1 MVVGAGLRFLLA
13 STPCLLSW
21 APGLSLGSPRLL
33 ASPFFPL
40 KFNVISINANRLRM
54 ADKRA
59 GFLQWLHSLPVVV
72 DVVCIQE
79 YHCVSL
85 AECDLWFRS
94 SGFPSVVSPGS
105 KKSCGCVVLFRPT
118 LSLVQS
124 WADEEGRLLQCEF
137 SFCDQSFCVILLY
150 APNRNPVR
158 NQFLEQLADE
168 VDPSI
173 PTLLCGDFNT
183 VFDRNLDCSGSDSSD
198 TWRESSAALATLFE
212 SCCCIDAWR
221 YLHPTSA
228 GFSWTR
234 PDGSIS
240 SLIGLIRCPYIWVSS
255 MSSCDFV
262 SCPYSDHCAVLF
274 SVFVPGIVPPV
285 PGLWK
290 LNASILNEDDY
301 VQLITS
307 YWGVCRTKML
317 TFSSLAKW
325 WEAGKREIQHI
336 TRDFCVCRAS
346 ETRASRNLLCCLAD
360 HLKLWFDKGLIS
372 AYVPY
377 RSVLINRLAQLDLAQ
392 ARGAQV
398 RSRIWWVEEGETSS
412 YFCRLEKKR
421 SADRWISTVCN
432 PSGRIV
438 SDPQGLCESF
448 SSFYSGLF
456 SASPVDPSGQ
466 QSLLA
471 NLSSVLSPHQA
482 EKCKGYLNVG
492 ECYEALVGMEK
503 TRLLGLMVCPWS
515 STLSFGMY
523 SVLIWLLCLILV
535 LTRVFSLPRNVEG
548 LSLCLL
554 RRVIGSTV
562 AIGVRS
568 HFLMLITSWL
578 LGFLLGV
585 FLRSSI

>member
-1 MVVGAGLRFLLA
+1 MCPLRGKCRFCKEEGHFARNCPNRNRSDWGEA
-13 STPCLLSW
+13 STDGAAPANAEEGPATPADSAPSSAGIDLRDNQLDELSGSV
-21 APGLSLGSPRLL
+21 APGSASSSDSLEGATVVSRVDSLDGATVVSQEQAPVNQSILAELNVPNSNSCDAPNSNDCFDLSSSIDLFNECNESSIVTLNNNETSTANNNVNNESGIHSNDSSGNNGNSESIMHSNDSSGNNGNSESINVTLPNNNRMEVLDYSSDSDSDGSDDPEIRSDASIASLDVDGSSLDSVYSVYSEGFAVPLPKRAPHPSPSLL

-40 KFNVISINANRLRM
+40 KFNVISINANCLRM

-183 VFDRNLDCSGSDSSD
+183 VFDRNFDCSGSDSSD

-307 YWGVCRTKML
+307 YWGVWRTKML
-317 TFSSLAKW
+317 TFF
-325 WEAGKREIQHI
+325 QP
-336 TRDFCVCRAS
+336 C
-346 ETRASRNLLCCLAD
+346 
-360 HLKLWFDKGLIS
+360 
-372 AYVPY
+372 
-377 RSVLINRLAQLDLAQ
+377 
-392 ARGAQV
+392 QV
-398 RSRIWWVEEGETSS
+398 
-412 YFCRLEKKR
+412 
-421 SADRWISTVCN
+421 
-432 PSGRIV
+432 
-438 SDPQGLCESF
+438 
-448 SSFYSGLF
+448 
-456 SASPVDPSGQ
+456 
-466 QSLLA
+466 
-471 NLSSVLSPHQA
+471 
-482 EKCKGYLNVG
+482 VG
-492 ECYEALVGMEK
+492 G
-503 TRLLGLMVCPWS
+503 W
-515 STLSFGMY
+515 
-523 SVLIWLLCLILV
+523 
-535 LTRVFSLPRNVEG
+535 
-548 LSLCLL
+548 
-554 RRVIGSTV
+554 
-562 AIGVRS
+562 
-568 HFLMLITSWL
+568 
-578 LGFLLGV
+578 
-585 FLRSSI
+585 

>member
-1 MVVGAGLRFLLA
+1 
-13 STPCLLSW
+13 
-21 APGLSLGSPRLL
+21 
-33 ASPFFPL
+33 
-40 KFNVISINANRLRM
+40 M

-183 VFDRNLDCSGSDSSD
+183 VFDRNLDCSGSDSSHN
-198 TWRESSAALATLFE
+198 WRESSAALATLFE
-212 SCCCIDAWR
+212 SCCCIHAWR

-307 YWGVCRTKML
+307 YWGVWRTKML

-346 ETRASRNLLCCLAD
+346 ETRASRNLLCRLAD

-377 RSVLINRLAQLDLAQ
+377 RSVLINRLAELDLAQ

-421 SADRWISTVCN
+421 SADRSISTVRN

-438 SDPQGLCESF
+438 SDPQGLCDSF

-535 LTRVFSLPRNVEG
+535 LTRVFSLPRNVEE

-554 RRVIGSTV
+554 RRVIGSTL

>member
-1 MVVGAGLRFLLA
+1 
-13 STPCLLSW
+13 
-21 APGLSLGSPRLL
+21 
-33 ASPFFPL
+33 
-40 KFNVISINANRLRM
+40 M

-59 GFLQWLHSLPVVV
+59 CFLQWLHSLPVVV

-79 YHCVSL
+79 SHCVSL

-137 SFCDQSFCVILLY
+137 SFCDQSICVISLY

-198 TWRESSAALATLFE
+198 TWRESSATLATLFE

-221 YLHPTSA
+221 YIHPTSA

-240 SLIGLIRCPYIWVSS
+240 SLIDLIGCPYIWVSS

-290 LNASILNEDDY
+290 LNASFLNEDDY

-307 YWGVCRTKML
+307 FWGVWRTKML

-325 WEAGKREIQHI
+325 WEAGKREMQRI
-336 TRDFCVCRAS
+336 TRDFCVCRAN
-346 ETRASRNLLCCLAD
+346 ETRASRDLLCRLAD
-360 HLKLWFDKGLIS
+360 HLKSWFDEGLIS

-377 RSVLINRLAQLDLAQ
+377 CSVLNRLAELDL
-392 ARGAQV
+392 AQV
-398 RSRIWWVEEGETSS
+398 RSRIRWVEEGETSS
-412 YFCRLEKKR
+412 SNFCRLEKKCT
-421 SADRWISTVCN
+421 ADRWISAVRN

-438 SDPQGLCESF
+438 SDPQGLCDSF
-448 SSFYSGLF
+448 SFFYSGLF
-456 SASPVDPSGQ
+456 SASPVDPSGL

-554 RRVIGSTV
+554 RRVIGSTLT
-562 AIGVRS
+562 IGVRS

>member
-198 TWRESSAALATLFE
+198 TWRESSAELATLFE

-301 VQLITS
+301 V
-307 YWGVCRTKML
+307 
-317 TFSSLAKW
+317 
-325 WEAGKREIQHI
+325 
-336 TRDFCVCRAS
+336 
-346 ETRASRNLLCCLAD
+346 
-360 HLKLWFDKGLIS
+360 
-372 AYVPY
+372 
-377 RSVLINRLAQLDLAQ
+377 
-392 ARGAQV
+392 
-398 RSRIWWVEEGETSS
+398 
-412 YFCRLEKKR
+412 
-421 SADRWISTVCN
+421 
-432 PSGRIV
+432 
-438 SDPQGLCESF
+438 
-448 SSFYSGLF
+448 
-456 SASPVDPSGQ
+456 
-466 QSLLA
+466 
-471 NLSSVLSPHQA
+471 
-482 EKCKGYLNVG
+482 
-492 ECYEALVGMEK
+492 
-503 TRLLGLMVCPWS
+503 
-515 STLSFGMY
+515 
-523 SVLIWLLCLILV
+523 
-535 LTRVFSLPRNVEG
+535 
-548 LSLCLL
+548 
-554 RRVIGSTV
+554 
-562 AIGVRS
+562 
-568 HFLMLITSWL
+568 
-578 LGFLLGV
+578 
-585 FLRSSI
+585 